1 MLSKKRKYDDSYIK
15 WGFMKFVEKDGT
27 ERPQCVLCYKVLA
40 EASIKPSKLKAHLAS
55 THPTHQNDSEDV
67 FRSKKAR
74 FMAKGSLTRHGFQPS
89 TKPILEASYEVAL
102 LIAKD
107 KKAHTIGETL
117 VKPCAVVM
125 ANLVTQELRES
136 RCRFS
141 LQLDESTDVA
151 SCSQLLVF
159 ARYLVGFAVKEEFLF
174 CSPLKTTTKSVDIM
188 NVVNHF
194 MEENGIEWTKLGSLC
209 TDGAPAIMGKRSGF
223 VALVKDKCPDVIV
236 THCVLHRHALAT
248 KPLPKE
254 LGDVMA
260 IVVTAVNFIRTR
272 ALNHRLF
279 QVFCEDIGAAYT
291 HLLYYTEVRWLSRG
305 QILNCVLQ
313 LRQEIEIFLRE
324 KGNDSADYFG
334 DPVFVARLVYI
345 SDIFGHLNALNISL
359 QGSSLTI
366 VEAAERINSLREKLR
381 LWSNRVE
388 KLSFVNFPELAQIL
402 ADDDAQNDFCPTL
415 VVDIKGHLK
424 SLSDSFDGYFPN
436 LLVDPWIQDPFTIL
450 IDDIDD
456 DNELK
461 DDLIELKAS
470 GRLKM
475 QFSTIASPSEF
486 WASNYEA
493 FPNLAAKALRMTLPF
508 VTTYLCEAGFSAL
521 VVMKTKLR
529 ARLDIGP
536 DMRVA
541 LSKTAPRIKR
551 LVEEKQE
558 HPSHRV

>member
-1 MLSKKRKYDDSYIK
+1 MSKKRKYDDSYIK
-15 WGFMKFVEKDGT
+15 WGFMKFVENDGT

-40 EASIKPSKLKAHLAS
+40 EASMKPSKLKAHLAS

-67 FRSKKAR
+67 FRSRKAR
-74 FMAKGSLTRHGFQPS
+74 FMAKGSLTRYGFQPS

-125 ANLVTQELRES
+125 ANLVCGPEEAKKLKSVPLCNNTIKRRIEDMSKDIVAQVTQELRES
-136 RCRFS
+136 RCHFS

-159 ARYLVGFAVKEEFLF
+159 ARYLAGFSVKEEFLF

-188 NVVNHF
+188 NIVNNF

-209 TDGAPAIMGKRSGF
+209 TDGAPAMMGKRSGF

-248 KPLPKE
+248 KTLPKE

-260 IVVTAVNFIRTR
+260 IVTAVNVIRAR

-324 KGNDSADYFG
+324 KGNDLADYFG
-334 DPVFVARLVYI
+334 DPVFVARLAYI

-366 VEAAERINSLREKLR
+366 VEAAERINSLQEKLR

-388 KLSFVNFPELAQIL
+388 KRSFVNFPELAQI
-402 ADDDAQNDFCPTL
+402 
-415 VVDIKGHLK
+415 
-424 SLSDSFDGYFPN
+424 
-436 LLVDPWIQDPFTIL
+436 
-450 IDDIDD
+450 
-456 DNELK
+456 
-461 DDLIELKAS
+461 
-470 GRLKM
+470 
-475 QFSTIASPSEF
+475 
-486 WASNYEA
+486 
-493 FPNLAAKALRMTLPF
+493 
-508 VTTYLCEAGFSAL
+508 
-521 VVMKTKLR
+521 
-529 ARLDIGP
+529 
-536 DMRVA
+536 
-541 LSKTAPRIKR
+541 PRG
-551 LVEEKQE
+551 
-558 HPSHRV
+558 

>member
-1 MLSKKRKYDDSYIK
+1 MSKKRKYDDSYIK

-27 ERPQCVLCYKVLA
+27 ERPQYVLCYKVLA
-40 EASIKPSKLKAHLAS
+40 EASMKPSKLKAHLDS

-67 FRSKKAR
+67 FRSKKAH

-125 ANLVTQELRES
+125 ANLVCGPEEAKKLKSVPLCNNTIKRRIEDMSKDIVAQVTQELRES

-159 ARYLVGFAVKEEFLF
+159 ARYLAGFAVKEEFLF
-174 CSPLKTTTKSVDIM
+174 CSPVKTTTKSVDIM
-188 NVVNHF
+188 NIVNHF
-194 MEENGIEWTKLGSLC
+194 MEENGIEWTKLRSLC
-209 TDGAPAIMGKRSGF
+209 TDGTPAMMGKRSGF

-248 KPLPKE
+248 KTLPKE

-260 IVVTAVNFIRTR
+260 IVVTAVNFIRAR

-305 QILNCVLQ
+305 QILNRVLQ
-313 LRQEIEIFLRE
+313 LRREIEIFLRE
-324 KGNDSADYFG
+324 K
-334 DPVFVARLVYI
+334 
-345 SDIFGHLNALNISL
+345 
-359 QGSSLTI
+359 GSSLTI

-388 KLSFVNFPELAQIL
+388 KRSFVNFPELAQIL
-402 ADDDAQNDFCPTL
+402 ADDDAQNDFCSTL

-436 LLVDPWIQDPFTIL
+436 LSVDPWIQNPFTIL

-475 QFSTIASPSEF
+475 QFSTVASPSEF

-508 VTTYLCEAGFSAL
+508 VMTYLCEAGFSVL

-529 ARLDIGP
+529 ARLDVGP

>member
-1 MLSKKRKYDDSYIK
+1 M
-15 WGFMKFVEKDGT
+15 
-27 ERPQCVLCYKVLA
+27 
-40 EASIKPSKLKAHLAS
+40 
-55 THPTHQNDSEDV
+55 
-67 FRSKKAR
+67 
-74 FMAKGSLTRHGFQPS
+74 
-89 TKPILEASYEVAL
+89 
-102 LIAKD
+102 
-107 KKAHTIGETL
+107 L

-125 ANLVTQELRES
+125 ANLVCGPEEAKKLKSVPLCNNTIKRRIEDMSKNIVAQVTQELWES

-159 ARYLVGFAVKEEFLF
+159 ARYLAGFAVKEEFLF

-188 NVVNHF
+188 NIVNHF

-209 TDGAPAIMGKRSGF
+209 MDGAPAMMGKRSGF

-248 KPLPKE
+248 KTLPKE

-260 IVVTAVNFIRTR
+260 IVVTAVNFIRAR

-279 QVFCEDIGAAYT
+279 
-291 HLLYYTEVRWLSRG
+291 
-305 QILNCVLQ
+305 Q

-324 KGNDSADYFG
+324 KGNDLADYFG
-334 DPVFVARLVYI
+334 DPVFVARLAYI

-366 VEAAERINSLREKLR
+366 VEVAERINSFREKLR
-381 LWSNRVE
+381 LWSNRVA
-388 KLSFVNFPELAQIL
+388 KRSFVNFPELAQIL
-402 ADDDAQNDFCPTL
+402 ADDGAQNDFCSTL

-436 LLVDPWIQDPFTIL
+436 LSVEPWIQDPFTIL

-529 ARLDIGP
+529 ARLDVGP

>member
-15 WGFMKFVEKDGT
+15 WGFMKFVEKNGT

-40 EASIKPSKLKAHLAS
+40 EASMKPSKLKAHLAS
-55 THPTHQNDSEDV
+55 THPTHQNDTEDV

-89 TKPILEASYEVAL
+89 AKPILEASYEVAL

-125 ANLVTQELRES
+125 ANLVTQELWES

-159 ARYLVGFAVKEEFLF
+159 ARYLAGFAVKEEFLF

-188 NVVNHF
+188 NIMNHF

-209 TDGAPAIMGKRSGF
+209 TDGALVMMGKRSGF

-236 THCVLHRHALAT
+236 THCVLHRHTLAAKT
-248 KPLPKE
+248 LPNE

-260 IVVTAVNFIRTR
+260 IVVTAVNFIRAR

-279 QVFCEDIGAAYT
+279 QVVCEDIGAAYT
-291 HLLYYTEVRWLSRG
+291 HLLYYTEVRWLSQG
-305 QILNCVLQ
+305 QILNRVLQ

-381 LWSNRVE
+381 LWSNHVE
-388 KLSFVNFPELAQIL
+388 KRSFVNFPELAQIL
-402 ADDDAQNDFCPTL
+402 ADDDAQNDFCSML

-424 SLSDSFDGYFPN
+424 S
-436 LLVDPWIQDPFTIL
+436 DPFTIL
-450 IDDIDD
+450 IDDIND

-475 QFSTIASPSEF
+475 QFSTVASPSEF

-493 FPNLAAKALRMTLPF
+493 FRNLAVKALRMTLPF

-529 ARLDIGP
+529 ARLDVGP

>member
-15 WGFMKFVEKDGT
+15 WGFMKFVEKNGT

-40 EASIKPSKLKAHLAS
+40 EASMKPSKLKAHLAS

-74 FMAKGSLTRHGFQPS
+74 FMAKALRRGDGELALRTRGGQELKSVPLCNNTIKRRIEDMS
-89 TKPILEASYEVAL
+89 KAIVAQ
-102 LIAKD
+102 
-107 KKAHTIGETL
+107 
-117 VKPCAVVM
+117 
-125 ANLVTQELRES
+125 VTQELWES

-159 ARYLVGFAVKEEFLF
+159 ARYLAGFAVKEEFLF

-188 NVVNHF
+188 NIMNHF

-209 TDGAPAIMGKRSGF
+209 TDGALVMMGKRSGF

-248 KPLPKE
+248 KTLPNE

-260 IVVTAVNFIRTR
+260 IVVTAVNFIRAR

-279 QVFCEDIGAAYT
+279 QVVCEDIGAAYT
-291 HLLYYTEVRWLSRG
+291 HLLYYTEVRWLSQG
-305 QILNCVLQ
+305 QILNRVLQ

-334 DPVFVARLVYI
+334 DPVFVARLAYI

-381 LWSNRVE
+381 LWSNHVE
-388 KLSFVNFPELAQIL
+388 KRSFVNFPELAQIL
-402 ADDDAQNDFCPTL
+402 ADDGAQNDFCSTL

-424 SLSDSFDGYFPN
+424 S
-436 LLVDPWIQDPFTIL
+436 DPFTIL
-450 IDDIDD
+450 IDDIND

-475 QFSTIASPSEF
+475 QFSTVASPSEF

-529 ARLDIGP
+529 ARLDVGP